1 MSPRVGV
8 EGGAVNLSTHASPP
22 VAGAKESGEKPA
34 SDDYEVNLSTR
45 HLSGKSPDA
54 YEDLDDLVPSESL
67 VRDTPMPLK
76 VEITEWGFLRFSVY
90 HFSL

>member
-1 MSPRVGV
+1 MLSGSRDVNVSPEMSPRVGV

-22 VAGAKESGEKPA
+22 VAGAKESGEK

-45 HLSGKSPDA
+45 HLSGKSPSDV
-54 YEDLDDLVPSESL
+54 YEDLDDLVPNESL

-76 VEITEWGFLRFSVY
+76 VEITE
-90 HFSL
+90 